1 MVIRSGVGRQTDQ
14 TFALV
19 FAAQTRRCLFACLI
33 VYRQGIAAD
42 PDHHGKKKHN
52 SGLQASCSIL
62 NVLESIVGCHGDRPA
77 VLQDP
82 D

>member
-19 FAAQTRRCLFACLI
+19 FAAHTRRCLFACLI

-42 PDHHGKKKHN
+42 PDHHGKKN
-52 SGLQASCSIL
+52 IIQGFRQAAAS
-62 NVLESIVGCHGDRPA
+62 
-77 VLQDP
+77 
-82 D
+82 